1 MSTFVP
7 QAVAIYTRKSSETDT
22 KQSKSHD
29 RQRNDLK
36 NFCKANR
43 MVVVREF
50 SDTKSAFKQP
60 AHQRKGFMSMIDWL
74 NEDRG
79 NICVMTEV
87 SRMSRHQ
94 SVWELIEANLK
105 QLRFIELGNQEPD
118 EMVVSIFLTQA
129 RQESRKIGNRVKS
142 AYELKKET
150 YGAGNFDWGNPEIKE
165 HGDKGRATQSAKTRE
180 WWLPIL
186 IMDAHLYKLV
196 GLNQKCRVEQLNKM
210 GKTTRPRMV
219 KGREVKGKP
228 ITAQNLCR
236 AYKQLGIDGVEA
248 LAREAVKK

>member
-1 MSTFVP
+1 MKAFIP
-7 QAVAIYTRKSSETDT
+7 QAVAIYTRKSSESDT

-36 NFCKANR
+36 TFCKDNR

-50 SDTKSAFKQP
+50 SDTQTAFKQP
-60 AHQRKGFMSMIDWL
+60 AHQRQGFMSMIDWL
-74 NEDRG
+74 NEDAG
-79 NICVMTEV
+79 HICVMTEV
-87 SRMSRHQ
+87 SRMSRHR
-94 SVWELIEANLK
+94 SVWDLIEGNLK
-105 QLRFIELGNQEPD
+105 QLRFVELGNQEPS
-118 EMVVSIFLTQA
+118 EIVLSIFLTNA
-129 RQESRKIGNRVKS
+129 RQESLKISNRVKS
-142 AYELKKET
+142 AYELKVET
-150 YGAGNFDWGNPEIKE
+150 YGEGNFDWGNKKINL

-186 IMDAHLYKLV
+186 IMDAHLYKLC
-196 GLNQKCRVEQLNKM
+196 GLNQKCRVVELNKM
-210 GKTTRPRMV
+210 GKTTRPRV
-219 KGREVKGKP
+219 VRGREVKGKP